1 MKLNTIYFLIFTF
14 FITNLNGWRYPDG
27 IENGE
32 NFASYTLKLST
43 NQKLKQKDMSWHTAV
58 GEVDFTGGLTIENGT
73 ATMDVTVPIKK
84 EIYFKNNSLFQAHN
98 DIVLS
103 PDCKIRIDDK
113 GFIDLNGNTIIL
125 SNNLS
130 IPENKALE
138 FLSDAQ
144 IDGKGNELILENN
157 TQLIVDSNKTLTLKN
172 LTLKTSSNYTESFPP
187 IKTLLDSKLCLQ
199 DVQIILGGKF
209 ELKSGELFINN
220 DVIITGT
227 NEFIYSS
234 TQSFYINKKS
244 QLLID
249 LDTIF
254 TYSPYNNDRD
264 LIKMDPS
271 STLYLS
277 GCTLQS
283 TFTGIRLTKGNLVVD
298 NHVTFSTLYLN
309 SKPQINQFESSTQTF
324 SDKRTPHR
332 QGFNG
337 QVKMVYSPRGR
348 DLAVVNPTD
357 NATINSYGILADG
370 SLTAL
375 QSNWIFRAAIVDMDI
390 DDVRGYGINFSPNIP
405 PPGYDYLHTGGA
417 YSQNTWSF
425 YNSIGPIP
433 GEKVIFTHNLL
444 FLLIDGSGWLRGPLN
459 IPTPFGGLTTGAT
472 FPGGS
477 GNCVSASRNNEF
489 QKGDFIAIGT
499 TRPAIYIYSDIE
511 EAPATYRSTILPGG
525 NVNKAI
531 AKFSPANPRILA
543 TAFFDNVATQV
554 NVAIYYMDE
563 VGMTTTLSTDNSTS
577 TLTSLE
583 SIAVSPFG
591 DYIAVGGNKATSDK
605 VEIYKINNDYSL
617 SLVETLEYASSAAVG
632 NLYFTTDNK
641 YLLISS
647 NAAASNPIEVHPFKH
662 PYNFTHLNYYN
673 SYDWI
678 SDPYK
683 TPSLTDNAITF
694 GHSELGSEYNLKVD
708 VLAGAKIKLLGLL
721 NVDNT
726 P

>member
-1 MKLNTIYFLIFTF
+1 MKTKIYFLFLIIPIIF
-14 FITNLNGWRYPDG
+14 NLNAWRYPDG
-27 IENGE
+27 IENAE

-43 NQKLKQKDMSWHTAV
+43 NEKLKQKDMSWHTAV
-58 GEVDFTGGLTIENGT
+58 GEVDFTGGLTIENAAT
-73 ATMDVTVPIKK
+73 TMDVTVPIKK

-98 DIVLS
+98 NVELS
-103 PDCKIRIDDK
+103 HDCSIRIDDK

-130 IPENKALE
+130 IPKNKALE

-144 IDGKGNELILENN
+144 IDGKGNELILQNN
-157 TQLIVDSNKTLTLKN
+157 AQLIVDSNKTLTLKN

-199 DVQIILGGKF
+199 DVRIILGDKF
-209 ELKSGELFINN
+209 EFQNGQLYINN
-220 DVIITGT
+220 DVAITGT

-234 TQSFYINKKS
+234 TQSLYINKKS

-264 LIKMDPS
+264 LIKMDAS
-271 STLYLS
+271 STLYLN

-324 SDKRTPHR
+324 SDKRLPHR

-348 DLAVVNPTD
+348 DLAIVN
-357 NATINSYGILADG
+357 TISDDTVDSYGIQADG
-370 SLTAL
+370 SLTTL
-375 QSNWIFRAAIVDMDI
+375 QSNWIWRAAIKDMDV
-390 DDVRGYGINFSPNIP
+390 DDVRGYGVNISPDI
-405 PPGYDYLHTGGA
+405 GGWQTYLHTGGA
-417 YSQNTWSF
+417 YSQDTWHWGDPEGTLLGDK
-425 YNSIGPIP
+425 I
-433 GEKVIFTHNLL
+433 IFTHNLL
-444 FLLIDGSGWLRGPLN
+444 LLLIKGTGWLRFPLN
-459 IPTPFGGLTTGAT
+459 IPPPFGGGTSGAT

-489 QKGDFIAIGT
+489 QKGDFIAVGT

-511 EAPATYRSTILPGG
+511 EAPPTYRSTIFPGG
-525 NVNKAI
+525 NFNKAI
-531 AKFSPANPRILA
+531 AEFSPANPRILA
-543 TAFFDNVATQV
+543 GALYDNIAFQV
-554 NVAIYYMDE
+554 NVVIYYMDE
-563 VGMTTTLSTDNSTS
+563 VGMTTTLSIDNTS
-577 TLTSLE
+577 SSLTSLE

-591 DYIAVGGNKATSDK
+591 DYIAVGGDKGTSDK
-605 VEIYKINNDYSL
+605 VEIYKINDDYSL
-617 SLVETLEYASSAAVG
+617 SLVETLEYDSSAAVG

-641 YLLISS
+641 YLLLSS
-647 NAAASNPIEVHPFKH
+647 NAAASNPIEVHPFKY

-673 SYDWI
+673 SYNWT

-694 GHSELGSEYNLKVD
+694 GHSELGSNYNLKID
-708 VLAGAKIKLLGLL
+708 ILAGAKIKLLGLL
-721 NVDNT
+721 NIDNT